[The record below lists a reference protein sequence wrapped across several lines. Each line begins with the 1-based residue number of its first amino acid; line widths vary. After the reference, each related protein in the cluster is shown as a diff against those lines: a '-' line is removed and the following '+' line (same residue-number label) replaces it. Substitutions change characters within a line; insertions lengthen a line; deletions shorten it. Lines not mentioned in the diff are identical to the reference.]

1 MSACD
6 ICHAYSLKSEPAVE
20 AKQLH
25 KVTAV
30 QATSPAAVRQRSES
44 FTNSLTV

>member
-20 AKQLH
+20 AKQLL

-30 QATSPAAVRQRSES
+30 QTTSPAAV
-44 FTNSLTV
+44 